1 MKTPLRFGSAG
12 NGIRTPVLLISGSS
26 RYHWTARAPL
36 KLDELTLLEEV
47 LLIHSDDCFCWFII
61 HYAHLPP
68 WDLNCWPQ
76 YSRVFCP
83 GLLFRAP
90 SSCQLSVCWRS
101 LLLVLPPAV
110 SLVSAGDPFSSCSL
124 GVLYFFFPVGFIL
137 GSAWWW
143 S

>member
-1 MKTPLRFGSAG
+1 MKWRMKTPLRFGSAG

-101 LLLVLPPAV
+101 LLLVLLGRPLFLLPCGFHIRIC
-110 SLVSAGDPFSSCSL
+110 LVM
-124 GVLYFFFPVGFIL
+124 VIVGIDTK
-137 GSAWWW
+137 
-143 S
+143 